1 MSSVRLKK
9 DTCIIL
15 KQLSMEMSYF
25 PKNDHQNT
33 SNNIN
38 LQIEAFKVDPV
49 NKDPMHLICLSDS
62 DSTALLLHI

>member
-1 MSSVRLKK
+1 MSRVRLKK

-25 PKNDHQNT
+25 PKNDHHNT

-38 LQIEAFKVDPV
+38 LQIEAFKADPV
-49 NKDPMHLICLSDS
+49 NKDPMH
-62 DSTALLLHI
+62 